1 MADNHKFAFNNFATD
16 IFAGIPVADFKT
28 SHDWYERL
36 FGCPPS
42 FYPNDVEAVWQVA
55 EHQWIYIIVDKGR
68 AGNSIQNVK
77 GDELDKLVSEISK
90 RGIDFDKDDHPADNT
105 RKVIY
110 FDPDGNEIGF
120 IKVAE

>member
-1 MADNHKFAFNNFATD
+1 MADKQTFALDKFTAD

-28 SHDWYERL
+28 SQDWYERL
-36 FGCPPS
+36 FGSPPS
-42 FYPNDVEAVWQVA
+42 FYPNDVEAVWQLG
-55 EHQWIYIIVDKGR
+55 EHMWIYIIVDAGR
-68 AGNSIQNVK
+68 AGRSIQNVM
-77 GDELDKLVSEISK
+77 GDDLDTLISEISK

-120 IKVAE
+120 IKVTE